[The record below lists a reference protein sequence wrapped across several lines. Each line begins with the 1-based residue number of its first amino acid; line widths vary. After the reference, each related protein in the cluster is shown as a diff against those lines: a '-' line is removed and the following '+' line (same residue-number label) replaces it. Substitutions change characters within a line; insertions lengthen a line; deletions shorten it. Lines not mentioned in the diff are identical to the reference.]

1 MVVVWGAMLIAF
13 FCFLRKDNFTVDK
26 VDAFN
31 SRWHLCR
38 GDVVFGQ
45 TDVTFTFRHSK
56 TNQFHARVHRT
67 KAVRITGHPLDPV
80 QALVNAFRVCPHADP
95 TGLAF
100 AVPTRDGG
108 MAPLTHRLFV
118 ETLRFCLG
126 KISVNPSEFSG
137 HSFRRGGAT
146 FAHRMGVSPLLIKLM
161 GDWSSHAYMTYIDHT
176 TPTDLARLP
185 RALAKAIAA
194 MA

>member
-1 MVVVWGAMLIAF
+1 MA
-13 FCFLRKDNFTVDK
+13 K
-26 VDAFN
+26 
-31 SRWHLCR
+31 
-38 GDVVFGQ
+38 
-45 TDVTFTFRHSK
+45 TDVTFTFHHSK

-67 KAVRITGHPLDPV
+67 KAVSITGHPLDPI

-95 TGLAF
+95 AGPTF

-118 ETLRFCLG
+118 ETLRSCLG
-126 KISVNPSEFSG
+126 KIGVGPSQFSG

-146 FAHRMGVSPLLIKLM
+146 FAHRMGVSP
-161 GDWSSHAYMTYIDHT
+161 HAYMSYIDHT

-185 RALAKAIAA
+185 RALAKAITA